1 MEGRGIRRE
10 YVVGSTRLKWL
21 PFLRKPVDSS
31 DNIWKSIVPFF
42 VYYTRQL
49 FLKIFFKT
57 MELNL
62 VSDPSKDFSTFI
74 FWLYYYESVIYFFIY
89 YTRTKV
95 FEYLP

>member
-1 MEGRGIRRE
+1 
-10 YVVGSTRLKWL
+10 
-21 PFLRKPVDSS
+21 
-31 DNIWKSIVPFF
+31 
-42 VYYTRQL
+42 
-49 FLKIFFKT
+49 